1 MDGIGG
7 GQSIF
12 PKSLRMTFPPLF
24 NCWLQGGD
32 GTDYYQVRVRLAM
45 LEKNYKLAEMIFLEQ
60 VSLGAGIA
68 YFEHF
73 RPLRPLYHNPLLIFP
88 LF

>member
-1 MDGIGG
+1 MELEGAVYF
-7 GQSIF
+7 SH
-12 PKSLRMTFPPLF
+12 SLRMTSSPLF
-24 NCWLQGGD
+24 NCSLQGGD

-73 RPLRPLYHNPLLIFP
+73 CPLHLSVL
-88 LF
+88 